1 MSLKEKVIS
10 GTKWVVFANIFRQV
24 LSLVSLTVYARL
36 LSPDDFGIF
45 AVLMIFVGFL
55 EMFSD
60 MGTSAAIIQKK
71 DPSHELLSSIFYFN
85 LMVGAGLFLILILIS
100 YPVAS
105 FFAMPEIRV
114 LLPLLSI
121 NFIITSFGIV
131 QKANYEKHLD
141 FKHITIFQTV
151 SAVGSLVVGISAA
164 FYGLGVYSLVLQT
177 LTLSLIL
184 IALIWRY
191 SKWRPLIHFEWNDI
205 SSIWKYTMNLSMF
218 NFVNYFT
225 RNADNFLIGKFLG
238 SYSLGI
244 YSLAYKIMLY
254 PILNISH
261 VLLRIL
267 FPAFAKIQHDKNKFR
282 QMYLRIIFAIA
293 LISFPIM
300 IGLIVTAETLVPV
313 VFGDKWHGL
322 DMIIMILAPVGMLRS
337 IVTTTGSVFMAVG
350 ATDKLFKIGTI
361 SAVVTVTCFA
371 IGIPFGVEGVALS
384 FLISNILLWYP
395 ALKISWDL
403 IELSVQRGL
412 FELLPVFI
420 ISSIMGILVFGIG
433 KGCDL
438 LYITSILKLI
448 IMVISGV
455 GIYYILVTHRYGNL
469 RTILSELK
477 K

>member
-1 MSLKEKVIS
+1 MSLKAKVIS

-60 MGTSAAIIQKK
+60 MGTSAVIIQKK

-85 LMVGAGLFLILILIS
+85 LMVGVGLFFVLLLIS

-105 FFAMPEIRV
+105 FFSMPEISI

-131 QKANYEKHLD
+131 QKANYEKYLD

-151 SAVGSLVVGISAA
+151 SAVGSLAVGISAA

-184 IALIWRY
+184 IVLIWKY
-191 SKWRPLIHFEWNDI
+191 SKWRPLVHFSWSDI
-205 SSIWKYTMNLSMF
+205 MSIWKYTMNLSMF

-225 RNADNFLIGKFLG
+225 GNADNFLIGKFLG

-254 PILNISH
+254 PILNVSQ

-267 FPAFAKIQHDKNKFR
+267 FPAFAKIQNDKNKFR

-293 LISFPIM
+293 LISFPTM

-322 DMIIMILAPVGMLRS
+322 DIIIMILAPVGMLRS

-361 SAVVTVTCFA
+361 SAVVTVTFFA

-384 FLISNILLWYP
+384 FLISNLLLLYP
-395 ALKISWDL
+395 VLKISWEL
-403 IELSVQRGL
+403 IELSVKRGL
-412 FELLPVFI
+412 LELFPVFI
-420 ISSIMGILVFGIG
+420 ISSIMGVLVYGIG
-433 KGCDL
+433 KGCDM
-438 LYITSILKLI
+438 LYITSIFKLI
-448 IMVISGV
+448 IMIISGI
-455 GIYYILVTHRYGNL
+455 GIYYVLITHRYGNL
-469 RTILSELK
+469 RMIISELK